1 MWKYTPLIC
10 SEMNPPQN
18 GTLIKSENKLYTH
31 NNYIT
36 NEAALETFKTYE
48 SCDDFNRQRRF
59 ENLPIRSEV
68 TQ

>member
-1 MWKYTPLIC
+1 MRNIHPWIC

-18 GTLIKSENKLYTH
+18 GSVIKSENKLYTH

-48 SCDDFNRQRRF
+48 SCDEYNRNSIF
-59 ENLPIRSEV
+59 EKYISSM
-68 TQ
+68 TF